1 MTAPHSEAAASTV
14 ANPGETLRAARE
26 EQGLALSAVAQQLN
40 LTERALAQIEAGDF
54 TRLPGLT
61 FARGY
66 VRAYAKLLGLDQNR
80 LVNEFDHHTGS
91 GAAASNIHSLGHI
104 DEPGRLSRGVMR
116 FFVFALILIV
126 AAGGLFWWQDQ
137 SSRSPS
143 APSVT
148 TLDQIEVEAADGTT
162 EIHLLERDEALTEAE
177 QDEAEAPVSPPAA
190 PEQAEAETPAE
201 APAETAPPAA
211 SAAAEPAPAA
221 EPEPVAA
228 QPATAEPAPAAA
240 QTEVEV
246 AALAAGEGRLELS
259 FSADCWTRV
268 TDADGEVLYSALAK
282 AGSSRTL
289 VGKTP
294 LDVHLGFASGAQ
306 LSFNGEAVDLSGTT
320 RGNTARLKLGQ

>member
-91 GAAASNIHSLGHI
+91 GAAPSNIHSLGHI

-162 EIHLLERDEALTEAE
+162 EIHLLERDEALAEAE
-177 QDEAEAPVSPPAA
+177 QQEPPISPAAA
-190 PEQAEAETPAE
+190 PEQAEGEPPAE
-201 APAETAPPAA
+201 APAETAMPSADAAVEQAPVADSEPAA
-211 SAAAEPAPAA
+211 SQPAAAEPAPAA
-221 EPEPVAA
+221 P
-228 QPATAEPAPAAA
+228 

-282 AGSSRTL
+282 AGSSHTL